1 MLKPF
6 VKGSQTS
13 LPPCSV
19 SAAVVHPLPAVP
31 ARSQQRGRLQT
42 ALAGRPISAR
52 AAAPGSP
59 CAESERCL
67 ISNALP
73 RTGVL
78 TALETYALAPAFRA
92 CPGHLQAQM
101 ADPFIH
107 RGVGRFFRGLKLR
120 VACKL
125 QDAARQRDKARK
137 LKKQLENKAARH
149 QGFCS
154 VGVLA
159 LDGRGV

>member
-1 MLKPF
+1 MATQS
-6 VKGSQTS
+6 GASS
-13 LPPCSV
+13 LTPAALWRV
-19 SAAVVHPLPAVP
+19 LSAHALPAVP

-149 QGFCS
+149 QGLCS
-154 VGVLA
+154 MSVLA